1 MPERTSNTSVNA
13 RFTQAILEAA
23 LRHGVNVPDALRMAL
38 SQGARVPMAQQDNLW
53 RLFASSTS
61 DPLAALAVGTDLQAG
76 HLDIVG
82 MLLLS
87 CDTLGE
93 ALEVLTEYAPIIG
106 DSARFEVVSDAH
118 AQGAVLRYLP
128 NYTVCVDQRVEAVMG
143 CVVCLARWMTNGR
156 FKPRAVQFAHAP
168 RAEVAA
174 YEALLGCPVLFD
186 QDFHGVVIAS
196 AELGLS
202 LIQAGKT
209 LHAHLRVLA
218 DDMLASLPQGS
229 VSARVQQL
237 VRKNPRWGKER
248 RGDELGMS
256 GRHLN
261 RKLADEAI
269 SFKGLREALLYD
281 LAVQALRNGQTV
293 AVVGEKLGF
302 SDENAFSRAF
312 RRWSGQTAAQFAR
325 TEQGLGE
332 GGGGAVSG

>member
-1 MPERTSNTSVNA
+1 MSDQTSVNA

-23 LRHGVNVPDALRMAL
+23 QRHGVQVPDVQQQALA
-38 SQGARVPMAQQDNLW
+38 QGARVPMAQQDMLW
-53 RLFASSTS
+53 RLFAQATT

-106 DSARFEVVSDAH
+106 DSARFEVVSDPD
-118 AQGAVLRYLP
+118 AQAVVLRYLP
-128 NYTVCVDQRVEAVMG
+128 DYSVCVDLRVEAALG

-156 FKPRAVQFAHAP
+156 FKPRSVQFAHAP

-174 YEALLGCPVLFD
+174 YEALLGCPVRFG

-196 AELGLS
+196 SELGHS
-202 LIQAGKT
+202 LIQAGKA
-209 LHAHLRVLA
+209 LHAHMRVLA

-237 VRKNPRWGKER
+237 VRRNPRWGKER
-248 RGDELGMS
+248 IADELGMS

-281 LAVQALRNGQTV
+281 LAVQALRSGQPV
-293 AVVGEKLGF
+293 VVVGERLGF

-312 RRWSGQTAAQFAR
+312 RRWSGQTPAQFVR
-325 TEQGLGE
+325 MEQGNG
-332 GGGGAVSG
+332 

>member
-1 MPERTSNTSVNA
+1 MSDQTSVNA

-23 LRHGVNVPDALRMAL
+23 QRHGVLVPDALRQAL
-38 SQGARVPMAQQDNLW
+38 AQGARVPMAQQDALW
-53 RLFASSTS
+53 SLFAQATT

-87 CDTLGE
+87 CDNLGE

-106 DSARFEVVSDAH
+106 DSARFDVVPDAN
-118 AQGAVLRYLP
+118 AQAVVLRYQP

-143 CVVCLARWMTNGR
+143 CVVCLARWMTKGR
-156 FKPRAVQFAHAP
+156 FKPRTVQFAHAP

-174 YEALLGCPVLFD
+174 YEALLGCPVLFG

-196 AELGLS
+196 AELSFS
-202 LIQAGKT
+202 LIQAGKA

-248 RGDELGMS
+248 IGDELGMS

-281 LAVQALRNGQTV
+281 LAAQALRNGQ
-293 AVVGEKLGF
+293 AVNGVGERLGF
-302 SDENAFSRAF
+302 SDEGAFSRAF
-312 RRWSGQTAAQFAR
+312 RRWSGQTPAQFAR
-325 TEQGLGE
+325 Q
-332 GGGGAVSG
+332 AQPNA

>member
-1 MPERTSNTSVNA
+1 MPAPASVNS

-23 LRHGVNVPDALRMAL
+23 QRHGVRVPDSLRAALT
-38 SQGARVPMAQQDNLW
+38 QEARVPMAQQDSLW
-53 RLFASSTS
+53 TLFAQATAN
-61 DPLAALAVGTDLQAG
+61 DPLAAMAVGTDLQAG

-106 DSARFEVVSDAH
+106 DSARFEVVPDSS
-118 AQGAVLRYLP
+118 GVVLRYLP
-128 NYTVCVDQRVEAVMG
+128 DYTVCVDMRVEAALG

-156 FKPRAVQFAHAP
+156 FNPLSVQFAHVP
-168 RAEVAA
+168 RTDVAA
-174 YEALLGCPVLFD
+174 CEAVLGCTVVFG
-186 QDFHGVVIAS
+186 QDFHGVSFA
-196 AELGLS
+196 AEDLGLS
-202 LIQAGKT
+202 LIQAGKA

-237 VRKNPRWGKER
+237 IRKNPRWGKER
-248 RGDELGMS
+248 IGEELGMS

-269 SFKGLREALLYD
+269 SFKGLREALLHD
-281 LAVQALRNGQTV
+281 LAAQALRSGKAV
-293 AVVGEKLGF
+293 AEVGDKLGF

-312 RRWSGQTAAQFAR
+312 RRWSGQTPAQFAR
-325 TEQGLGE
+325 LEQLTGE
-332 GGGGAVSG
+332 GKAVSR

>member
-1 MPERTSNTSVNA
+1 VNA

-23 LRHGVNVPDALRMAL
+23 LRHGVNVPDALRTAH

-106 DSARFEVVSDAH
+106 DSARFEVVHDAH
-118 AQGAVLRYLP
+118 AQGVVLRYLP
-128 NYTVCVDQRVEAVMG
+128 HYTVCVDQRVEAVMG
-143 CVVCLARWMTNGR
+143 CVVCLARWMTNSR
-156 FKPRAVQFAHAP
+156 FKPRAVQFTHAP

-174 YEALLGCPVLFD
+174 YEALLGCPALFG

-196 AELGLS
+196 AELGLT

-218 DDMLASLPQGS
+218 DEMLASLPQGS

-248 RGDELGMS
+248 IGDELGMS

-293 AVVGEKLGF
+293 VVVGEKLGF

-312 RRWSGQTAAQFAR
+312 RRWSGQTPAQFVR

-332 GGGGAVSG
+332 GGPVSR

>member
-1 MPERTSNTSVNA
+1 MPDPTSPTSVNA

-23 LRHGVNVPDALRMAL
+23 QRHGVRVPDALRLAL
-38 SQGARVPMAQQDNLW
+38 TQDARVPMAQQDKLW
-53 RLFASSTS
+53 SLFAQAAT
-61 DPLAALAVGTDLQAG
+61 DPLAGLAVGADLQAG

-87 CDTLGE
+87 CDTLSE

-106 DSARFEVVSDAH
+106 DSARFEVVPDAD
-118 AQGAVLRYLP
+118 AQGVVLRYLP
-128 NYTVCVDQRVEAVMG
+128 NYTVCVDLRVEAVMG

-156 FKPRAVQFAHAP
+156 FKPSAVQFAHAP
-168 RAEVAA
+168 RSEVAA
-174 YEALLGCPVLFD
+174 YEALLGCPVLFG
-186 QDFHGVVIAS
+186 QDFHGVVIAH

-248 RGDELGMS
+248 IGDELGMS

-261 RKLADEAI
+261 RKLAEEAI

-281 LAVQALRNGQTV
+281 LAVNALRSGQAV
-293 AVVGEKLGF
+293 AVVVDKLGF

-312 RRWSGQTAAQFAR
+312 RRWSGQTPAQFVRAQ
-325 TEQGLGE
+325 QGLGE
-332 GGGGAVSG
+332 GGVVSG

>member
-1 MPERTSNTSVNA
+1 MPEHHSVTA

-23 LRHGVNVPDALRMAL
+23 QRHGVRVPDALRVAL
-38 SQGARVPMAQQDNLW
+38 TQGARVPMAQQDSLW
-53 RLFASSTS
+53 ALFAQSTS

-106 DSARFEVVSDAH
+106 DNARFEVDA
-118 AQGAVLRYLP
+118 AGDPVVLRYVP
-128 NYTVCVDQRVEAVMG
+128 EYTVCVEQRVEAALG

-156 FKPRAVQFAHAP
+156 FQAQAVWFAHAP
-168 RAEVAA
+168 RAEVGA
-174 YEALLGCPVLFD
+174 YEVLLGCPVRFN
-186 QDFHGVVIAS
+186 QPASGVAFAPS
-196 AELGLS
+196 ELGLG
-202 LIQAGKT
+202 LIQAGRE
-209 LHAHLRVLA
+209 LHAHLRTLA
-218 DDMLASLPQGS
+218 DTMLASLAQDS

-237 VRKNPRWGKER
+237 IRQHPRWGKER
-248 RGDELGMS
+248 IGDELGVS

-261 RKLADEAI
+261 RKLAGEGI

-281 LAVQALRNGQTV
+281 LAVQALRGGQ
-293 AVVGEKLGF
+293 APAPVGEKLGF

-312 RRWSGQTAAQFAR
+312 RRWSGTTPAQFVRA
-325 TEQGLGE
+325 
-332 GGGGAVSG
+332 GATAKAPGSSD

>member
-1 MPERTSNTSVNA
+1 MSDQTSVNA

-23 LRHGVNVPDALRMAL
+23 QRHGVQVPDVLQQALA
-38 SQGARVPMAQQDNLW
+38 QGARVPMAQQDMLW
-53 RLFASSTS
+53 RLFAQATT

-106 DSARFEVVSDAH
+106 DSARFEVVSDPD
-118 AQGAVLRYLP
+118 AQAVVLRYLP
-128 NYTVCVDQRVEAVMG
+128 DYSVCVDLRVEAALG

-156 FKPRAVQFAHAP
+156 FKPRSVQFAHAP

-174 YEALLGCPVLFD
+174 YEALLGCPVRFG

-196 AELGLS
+196 SELGHS
-202 LIQAGKT
+202 LIQAGKA
-209 LHAHLRVLA
+209 LHAHMRVLA

-237 VRKNPRWGKER
+237 VRRNPRWGKER
-248 RGDELGMS
+248 IADELGIS

-281 LAVQALRNGQTV
+281 LAVQALRSGQSV
-293 AVVGEKLGF
+293 VVVGERLGF
-302 SDENAFSRAF
+302 SDENAFSRAY
-312 RRWSGQTAAQFAR
+312 RRWSGQTPAQFVR
-325 TEQGLGE
+325 MEQGNG
-332 GGGGAVSG
+332 

>member
-1 MPERTSNTSVNA
+1 MPAHHSVTA

-23 LRHGVNVPDALRMAL
+23 QRHGVRVPDALRAAL
-38 SQGARVPMAQQDNLW
+38 TQGARVPMAQQDNLW
-53 RLFASSTS
+53 ALFAQSTT

-87 CDTLGE
+87 CDTLGD

-106 DSARFEVVSDAH
+106 DNAH
-118 AQGAVLRYLP
+118 FAVLPDEQGVVLRYLP
-128 NYTVCVDQRVEAVMG
+128 DYTVCVEQRVEAALG

-156 FKPRAVQFAHAP
+156 FRPRAVLFAHAP
-168 RAEVAA
+168 RADVAA
-174 YEALLGCPVLFD
+174 YAALLGCPVQFS
-186 QDFHGVVIAS
+186 QPFNGVAMAS
-196 AELGLS
+196 SELGHS
-202 LIQAGKT
+202 LIQAGQD
-209 LHAHLRVLA
+209 LHAHLRRLA

-237 VRKNPRWGKER
+237 IRQHPRWGKER
-248 RGDELGMS
+248 IGDALGMS

-261 RKLADEAI
+261 RKLAAEAI

-281 LAVQALRNGQTV
+281 LAEQALRSGQAV
-293 AVVGEKLGF
+293 AVVSDKLGF

-312 RRWSGQTAAQFAR
+312 RRWSGQTPAQFALVGAR
-325 TEQGLGE
+325 PSALASDGHSHGE
-332 GGGGAVSG
+332 A